1 MSCIKVTQ
9 PGLNSQPF
17 NAQAL
22 LLSQHHSD
30 MSSVY
35 TLMRENHTEPGN
47 LLPRKASNRAL
58 LPPQAITKFTPM
70 SASPHKQ
77 LSGQSHTDRTAARR
91 APPNVWFK
99 HSNGGG
105 VGGCVPC
112 VCVCTCDVVLTCVCT
127 RVEESSIFPRTLLR
141 QCLSVNLELTSLTD
155 WHSLTDWQPEN
166 PRPLLR
172 LPPGDGVTDKHH

>member
-58 LPPQAITKFTPM
+58 LPPQAISKFTLM

-77 LSGQSHTDRTAARR
+77 LSGQSHTDRTAA
-91 APPNVWFK
+91 
-99 HSNGGG
+99 GGRLPTCG
-105 VGGCVPC
+105 SSTAMGEGLEGCVLC
-112 VCVCTCDVVLTCVCT
+112 VCGCTCDVVLTCVCT
-127 RVEESSIFPRTLLR
+127 CVEVSSICPRTLLR

-166 PRPLLR
+166 PRPLLP